1 MMRKRMSRREDY
13 LKRIEE
19 LSKTGEVRGIDLARE
34 LEVSKPTVCV
44 YLKRLVEN
52 GDVTMDDEH
61 TVHLTDQGRA
71 IAQATKAKHSILFEL
86 LQSIGVPRAIAAR
99 DACAME
105 HNLSP
110 ESYEALK
117 KLVKERQFAL

>member
-1 MMRKRMSRREDY
+1 MKSQMSRREDY
-13 LKRIEE
+13 LKLIDE

-52 GDVTMDDEH
+52 GDITMDEEH
-61 TVHLTDQGRA
+61 TVHLTDQGRGV
-71 IAQATKAKHSILFEL
+71 AQATKDKHSLLVEL
-86 LQSIGVPRAIAAR
+86 LKSIGVPGAIAAE

-110 ESYEALK
+110 ESYEAQK
-117 KLVKERQFAL
+117 ELVKERQLAL

>member
-1 MMRKRMSRREDY
+1 MKKRMSRREDY
-13 LKRIEE
+13 LKWIDE

-44 YLKRLVEN
+44 YLKRLVAS
-52 GDVTMDDEH
+52 GDITMDGEH
-61 TVHLTDQGRA
+61 TVHLTEQGRA
-71 IAQATKAKHSILFEL
+71 VAQAIRAKNSILFAL
-86 LQSIGVPRAIAAR
+86 LQSIGVPCAIAAR

-117 KLVKERQFAL
+117 ELVKERQLAL

>member
-1 MMRKRMSRREDY
+1 MKKRMSRREDY
-13 LKRIEE
+13 LKLIDA

-34 LEVSKPTVCV
+34 LGVSKPTVCV
-44 YLKRLVEN
+44 YLKRLAEN
-52 GDVTMDDEH
+52 GDITMDAEH
-61 TVHLTDQGRA
+61 TVHLTRQGHA
-71 IAQATKAKHSILFEL
+71 VAKATKAKHSILFEL
-86 LQSIGVPRAIAAR
+86 LRSVGVPCAVAAE

-117 KLVKERQFAL
+117 QLVKERQLAL

>member
-1 MMRKRMSRREDY
+1 MKKQMSRREDY
-13 LKRIEE
+13 LKLIDE
-19 LSKTGEVRGIDLARE
+19 LSKTGEVRGIELARE
-34 LEVSKPTVCV
+34 LEVSKPTVCI

-52 GDVTMDDEH
+52 GDITMDDEH
-61 TVHLTDQGRA
+61 TVHLTNQGRA
-71 IAQATKAKHSILFEL
+71 VAQATKAKHSILFEL
-86 LQSIGVPRAIAAR
+86 LQSIGVPCAIAAE

-117 KLVKERQFAL
+117 ELVKERQLAL